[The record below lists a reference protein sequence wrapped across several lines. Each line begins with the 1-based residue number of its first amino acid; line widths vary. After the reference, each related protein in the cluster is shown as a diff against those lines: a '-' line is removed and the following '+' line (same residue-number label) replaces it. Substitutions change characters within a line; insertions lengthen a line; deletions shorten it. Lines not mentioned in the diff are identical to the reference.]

1 MRLRGT
7 KLSGYGASARRLWS
21 PAQITTALWL
31 DANDSSTIT
40 LNGSTVSQWN
50 DKSGNGRNV
59 IQATAGS
66 QPTYIASGLN
76 NKPVLSFDGGD
87 LLTNTTPGA
96 LLRNTPGATIM
107 AVCNYTDN
115 SVTRTV
121 ISISTATPGSNRAG
135 IFARIGIPTGYAL
148 SARRLD
154 SEGSSTVVGSSTFS
168 AATNVLQ
175 GAVID
180 YANTDAFSYV
190 NGNLN
195 ASNTAFITAGNTSD
209 TDPGAVYIGRS
220 STTLNSML
228 GTIAEIIVVS
238 SAVTTSERQLMEGYL
253 AWKWGGF

>member
-1 MRLRGT
+1 MSFGFALAFPYIGGT
-7 KLSGYGASARRLWS
+7 IAWT

-40 LNGSTVSQWN
+40 LNGTTVSQWN
-50 DKSGNGRNV
+50 DKSGNGRNAT
-59 IQATAGS
+59 QATAAS
-66 QPTYIASGLN
+66 QPTYSPTGLN
-76 NKPVLSFDGGD
+76 NKAVLSFDGD
-87 LLTNTTPGA
+87 DFLANTAPGA

-107 AVCNYTDN
+107 AVCNFTN
-115 SVTRTV
+115 NFTTRAP
-121 ISISTATPGSNRAG
+121 ISISTPTSGTNRAG
-135 IFARIGIPTGYAL
+135 LFLRGTGYTGYGLA
-148 SARRLD
+148 ARRLD
-154 SEGSSTVVGSSTFS
+154 LTSSSFVGSSTFS
-168 AATNVLQ
+168 AATNVLL

-190 NGNLN
+190 NGNLD

-209 TDPGAVYIGRS
+209 TDSGAVYIGRS
-220 STTLNSML
+220 STTLNPML